1 MSRRLRP
8 HSTHRSG
15 FTLLELMVVIVII
28 GILMAF
34 LIKDGG
40 SLFRSSKN
48 KVTGVR
54 METLATMIRE
64 YRQIEGVFPNDRL
77 PTGVTGGMNANA
89 EALFLELFAE
99 KYTGQRPDQDWLV
112 NTDGDSTSKS
122 LTILPARELFEISD
136 AWLNPIL
143 YFESLHYGDVAEVFA
158 GADEVFEEQ
167 TVEAAKNA
175 RTGAYEQPN
184 GFQLISAGEDGIF
197 GTEDDIVKP

>member
-1 MSRRLRP
+1 MSKLRP
-8 HSTHRSG
+8 HSTRRSG

-40 SLFRSSKN
+40 SLFRSSKV

-54 METLATMIRE
+54 METIATMIRSF
-64 YRQIEGVFPNDRL
+64 RQIEGVFPNDRL
-77 PTGVTGGMNANA
+77 PPGLNTGAMNANS

-99 KYTGQRPDQDWLV
+99 KYSGQRPDQDWLV
-112 NTDGDSTSKS
+112 NTDGDMAPKS

-136 AWLNPIL
+136 AWNNPIV
-143 YFESLHYGDVAEVFA
+143 YFESLHYGDPAQVMA
-158 GADEVFEEQ
+158 GADDVLEEQ
-167 TVEAAKNA
+167 SVDAAKNA